1 MKTAGE
7 PSKNLLAQAGVVSNE
22 AGRIFVPP
30 CGALVLP
37 WLLEVSKEE
46 ARQARER
53 LQRDKAVPDDIRFA
67 WFIASTEAEFSGLQ
81 FLLQADWR
89 RALKAWQANS
99 LYQVHN
105 RATLHR
111 ALYLSNRSERPDA
124 HIRECL
130 RLYHH
135 LSEMAPKQSLYRTFQ
150 EELIENLKD
159 SIRQSLTDGDDESA
173 GKSMRLLGH
182 TVGLVGVEH
191 LQEQFFGPGLNDF
204 RIQCAKLQKELLSF
218 QGVAHIPS
226 QDLLERCDHELS
238 QNIIP
243 LAARFSRKLV
253 EGSKERNEV
262 EHLAAQA
269 CGILSQ
275 SYVKAGDNRGAK
287 RWIGEA
293 LRWEPSAVEDWRSLP
308 DEVWDDSD
316 SAVVRFP
323 EKVKEIEES
332 PQSRGNFFFGIQAVT
347 VKRETGVAREEC
359 LESLFVGF
367 LPLFPIRRF
376 AAYRNLE
383 TGVVGYYLRIPMSI
397 LDHLRQGL
405 TILLLS
411 FVLTVGVL
419 AAVDYS
425 KRGGQG
431 DGSTTVEVSKE
442 QIEEKL
448 EKLKRLAQKEAE
460 LNDLNTLNP
469 EQEKTLKAYQAERM
483 RVIRELEELE
493 KQRSR

>member
-1 MKTAGE
+1 MVT
-7 PSKNLLAQAGVVSNE
+7 NE
-22 AGRIFVPP
+22 AGRVFVPP

-37 WLLEVSKEE
+37 WLLEVTKEE

-53 LQRDKAVPDDIRFA
+53 LEREKAVPDDIRFA
-67 WFIASTEAEFSGLQ
+67 WFIASTEAEFSGLNY
-81 FLLQADWR
+81 LLQADWR

-111 ALYLSNRSERPDA
+111 ALYFSKRSERPDA

-135 LSEMAPKQSLYRTFQ
+135 LSEMAPKQSLYRTLQ

-159 SIRQSLTDGDDESA
+159 SIRQSLAEEDDESA
-173 GKSMRLLGH
+173 GKSLRLLGH
-182 TVGLVGVEH
+182 TVGLAAVEH
-191 LQEQFFGPGLNDF
+191 LQEQFFAPRLDAF

-218 QGVAHIPS
+218 QGVAHIPP
-226 QDLLERCDHELS
+226 QGLLESCDQELS

-243 LAARFSRKLV
+243 RAARFSRKLV

-293 LRWEPSAVEDWRSLP
+293 LRWEPSAVEAWRALP
-308 DEVWDDSD
+308 DDEWDDAD

-323 EKVKEIEES
+323 EKAKEVEES
-332 PQSRGNFFFGIQAVT
+332 PQKRGSFFFGIQALT
-347 VKRETGVAREEC
+347 VKREPGEAREEW

-367 LPLFPIRRF
+367 LPVFPLRRF

-383 TGVVGYYLRIPMSI
+383 TGEVGYYLRIPMNI
-397 LDHLRQGL
+397 LDHLRQGVS
-405 TILLLS
+405 ILLLS
-411 FVLTVGVL
+411 FGLTLGVL

-425 KRGGQG
+425 KGDRQG
-431 DGSTTVEVSKE
+431 DASTTTEVSQE
-442 QIEEKL
+442 QIQEKL

-460 LNDLNTLNP
+460 LQDLTARSP
-469 EQEKTLKAYQAERM
+469 EQEKTLKAYQGERL
-483 RVIRELEELE
+483 RIIQELEELD
-493 KQRSR
+493 KRRAR